1 MMASSHWVFRQ
12 LVGGR
17 KRGKFCEGTENLF
30 PVEFLS
36 FVLSFV
42 LFALHFFSY
51 FLFSSFLDYLIISF
65 YTALI
70 SYPPSFSCFRV
81 SGSGPLSCSFSSPSF
96 FILSSF
102 LFFCCFLVFV
112 FFLFSRFPIVP
123 SCISYFLLS
132 LFPSS
137 FSTFLA
143 YPLLPPSLLSVNK
156 IFTIKVNKQQLCSLA
171 SNRHDH

>member
-102 LFFCCFLVFV
+102 LFFCCFLVLFFS
-112 FFLFSRFPIVP
+112 FFLASPSFPHVFHT
-123 SCISYFLLS
+123 SYSLYFPPPFPLSLLILCFLL
-132 LFPSS
+132 LC
-137 FSTFLA
+137 FL
-143 YPLLPPSLLSVNK
+143 
-156 IFTIKVNKQQLCSLA
+156 
-171 SNRHDH
+171 